1 MSYLTKQDTQED
13 YKLKK
18 GDAKPEL
25 FKCTFCN
32 KIFTERKNILVHER
46 RHTNDF
52 KSKCMICNKGAPSKS
67 RLAEHILSHT
77 DLQLYECSA
86 CPRKYKS
93 KYTRNQ
99 HMKKIHKLRYATNKD
114 KVKIVLI
121 TVEKGSLS
129 ADLNPN
135 TDNTPLNNTNPQDAE
150 LLESFDKFISG
161 QTYEIVKE
169 ANMPTTQPNSTGPIG
184 DSKELNDL
192 SDTNTWNFTFDDT
205 INKHK
210 LFNYNPISMN
220 CLI

>member
-1 MSYLTKQDTQED
+1 MSYLTKQDAPES

-18 GDAKPEL
+18 EDTKPEL

-32 KIFTERKNILVHER
+32 KVFTERKNILAHER

-86 CPRKYKS
+86 CPKKYKS

-99 HMKKIHKLRYATNKD
+99 HMKKIHKLRYAANKD

-129 ADLNPN
+129 ADLHPN
-135 TDNTPLNNTNPQDAE
+135 TTPLNNTNPQDAE

-169 ANMPTTQPNSTGPIG
+169 ANTPSTQPNSTGPMG
-184 DSKELNDL
+184 DSTELNEL
-192 SDTNTWNFTFDDT
+192 SDTNTWNFTFNDT
-205 INKHK
+205 MNKHK
-210 LFNYNPISMN
+210 LFNYTPISMD

>member
-1 MSYLTKQDTQED
+1 MSYLAKQDAPGS

-18 GDAKPEL
+18 EDTKPEL

-32 KIFTERKNILVHER
+32 KVFTERKNILVHER

-86 CPRKYKS
+86 CPKKYKS

-99 HMKKIHKLRYATNKD
+99 HMKKIHKLRYAANKD

-129 ADLNPN
+129 ADLHPN
-135 TDNTPLNNTNPQDAE
+135 TTPLNNTNPQDAE

-169 ANMPTTQPNSTGPIG
+169 ANTPSTQPNSTGPMG
-184 DSKELNDL
+184 DSTELNEL
-192 SDTNTWNFTFDDT
+192 SDTNTWNFTFNDT
-205 INKHK
+205 MNKHK
-210 LFNYNPISMN
+210 LFNYTPISMD